1 MWAREVPGELNLNG
15 KKEQM
20 KVYFLFSSILTP
32 LAFSMAAG
40 ICDEEDRCGHRK
52 TLGKPQ

>member
-32 LAFSMAAG
+32 LALSG
-40 ICDEEDRCGHRK
+40 RWH
-52 TLGKPQ
+52 L